1 MTLAA
6 MLATQGCSDEER
18 TASTS
23 ASSPVAGEQS
33 QASPATS
40 SLPRVAESFEVGSQT
55 YVRSLAV
62 ESESSRLW
70 VGTSTGVLEIDLATH
85 EPRNVFTREHGL
97 ANEYVFAIDIDSR
110 GYKWFGTNAGGL
122 SRYKDGDWQ
131 VYFPMHGL
139 ADYWVYSF
147 KEQPG
152 GTMWVGTWAG
162 ANSVDLDT
170 MSFTTYVDEL
180 INEWV
185 YAIDIDSKGRVW
197 FGTEGG
203 ISMFD
208 GQSWRHWTHE
218 HGLGGPNAAA
228 LPASANTGLG
238 TRSRHSL
245 SVLVD
250 GEESYNPNY
259 VFSLLV
265 DSSDRVW
272 AGTWGGGVARFDGT
286 SWSNMTVS
294 DGLPGNIVYSLA
306 RDSEGTMWFG
316 TNRGLARYEDES
328 WTVYTRA
335 DGLLE
340 EHVYSIAIEP
350 GGDIWAGT
358 KRGVTRLA
366 VGASKLPK
374 AQ

>member
-1 MTLAA
+1 MAA
-6 MLATQGCSDEER
+6 MLCIAGCSEDDPP
-18 TASTS
+18 ASG
-23 ASSPVAGEQS
+23 AS
-33 QASPATS
+33 ASPAGEAQVPTPPARS
-40 SLPRVAESFEVGSQT
+40 PLPRVIESFEVGSQT

-62 ESESSRLW
+62 ETQPPRLW
-70 VGTSTGVLEIDLATH
+70 VGTSTGVLEIDLATG

-122 SRYKDGDWQ
+122 SRYKDGEWQ

-152 GTMWVGTWAG
+152 GPMWVGTWAG

-185 YAIDIDSKGRVW
+185 YAIDVDSSGNVW

-203 ISMFD
+203 ISVFD

-218 HGLGGPNAAA
+218 DGLGGPNAAE
-228 LPASANTGLG
+228 LPASTNTGLG

-245 SVLVD
+245 SVLVE
-250 GEESYNPNY
+250 GAQSYNPNY
-259 VFSLLV
+259 VFSLLIDPD
-265 DSSDRVW
+265 DSVW
-272 AGTWGGGVARFDGT
+272 AGTWGGGVAHFDGT
-286 SWSNMTVS
+286 NWSNLTVH

-316 TNRGLARYEDES
+316 TNRGLARFDGES
-328 WTVYTRA
+328 WAVYGRD

-340 EHVYSIAIEP
+340 DHVYAIAIAP
-350 GGDIWAGT
+350 GGDVWVGT
-358 KRGVTRLA
+358 KRGVSRLA
-366 VGASKLPK
+366 ITASTGG
-374 AQ
+374 